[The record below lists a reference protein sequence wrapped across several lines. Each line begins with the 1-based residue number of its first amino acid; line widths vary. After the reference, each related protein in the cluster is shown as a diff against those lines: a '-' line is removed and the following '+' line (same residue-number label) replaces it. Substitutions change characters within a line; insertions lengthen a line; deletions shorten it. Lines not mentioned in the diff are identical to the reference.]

1 MNKKISIGAAIAFV
15 AVVAAIAVIITY
27 NYTLG
32 RFNDMLSGI
41 SEREQ
46 NYTRIS
52 ELDSYVRGN
61 YINTPDEKTLLDS
74 ILRGYTDGIGDPYA
88 RYFTSAETA
97 AQTAANTG
105 FIIGLGFTYEKDPQ
119 GYIIVTSVREGSD
132 AEAKGI
138 KPGDVIAAVNNTDV
152 MAFQGGYDE
161 AVLLMNGTEGTKVK
175 LYIKRIA
182 SDGIAEYTEYELTT
196 QRTEIFSVFG
206 ELIDEFG
213 YIRIESFNDRTA
225 TQLKN
230 ISDDLIKQGATALII
245 DLRGNTG
252 GSIATLEASVDV
264 ILGAGDI
271 VTAVYKSREEVV
283 VKTTEAAFINMK
295 TVVLVDEKTAATAEL
310 FAFAMRDF
318 ALAQI
323 VGVKTAGQGLLQETH
338 KLGSGGSVR
347 ISVASLKTK
356 SSGNFDKIGIKPDF
370 EVKLPEGITL
380 AQITPQNRMI
390 SDTQL
395 SKAIEVAGTE

>member
-1 MNKKISIGAAIAFV
+1 MNKKISIGIAF
-15 AVVAAIAVIITY
+15 AYAAMVAAIAVIITY

-32 RFNDMLSGI
+32 KFNDMLSGI

-61 YINTPDEKTLLDS
+61 YVGTPDEKTLLDN
-74 ILRGYTDGIGDPYA
+74 ILRGYVAGIGDPYA

-97 AQTAANTG
+97 AQNASDTG
-105 FIIGLGFTYEKDPQ
+105 FVFGLGFLYEKDEK
-119 GYIIVTSVREGSD
+119 GYIRITEVREDSD

-138 KPGDVIAAVNNTDV
+138 RPGDVIAAVNNTDI
-152 MAFQGGYDE
+152 MTFQGGYDE
-161 AVLLMNGTEGTKVK
+161 AVSLMNAEEGTKVK

-182 SDGIAEYTEYELTT
+182 SDGVAEYTEYELAT
-196 QRTEIFSVFG
+196 QRTEIFTVFG
-206 ELIDEFG
+206 EMIDSFG
-213 YIRIESFNDRTA
+213 YVQIKSFNDRTG
-225 TQLKN
+225 TQLDSCL
-230 ISDDLIKQGATALII
+230 SDLVKQGAEAIII

-252 GSIATLEASVDV
+252 GTIANLQSSVDV

-283 VKTTEAAFINMK
+283 VKTTESVFYNIK
-295 TVVLVDEKTAATAEL
+295 TVVIVDEKTAGTAEL
-310 FAFAMRDF
+310 FAFAMRDN

-323 VGVKTAGQGLLQETH
+323 VGAKTAGQGLLQETH
-338 KLGSGGSVR
+338 KLGSGGSVKL
-347 ISVASLKTK
+347 SVASLKTK
-356 SSGNFDKIGIKPDF
+356 TSGNFDKVGLKPDF
-370 EVKLPEGITL
+370 EVKLPEGITFE
-380 AQITPQNRMI
+380 QITPGNRLI

-395 SKAIEVAGTE
+395 AKAIEIAGSK

>member
-1 MNKKISIGAAIAFV
+1 MNKKISIGIAV
-15 AVVAAIAVIITY
+15 ALIAVVAAIAVIITY
-27 NYTLG
+27 NFTLG

-61 YINTPDEKTLLDS
+61 YINTPDEKNLLDS
-74 ILRGYTDGIGDPYA
+74 ILRGYTAGIGDPYA

-97 AQTAANTG
+97 AGAATDTG

-119 GYIIVTSVREGSD
+119 GYIVVTSVREDSD
-132 AEAKGI
+132 AERLGI
-138 KPGDVIAAVNNTDV
+138 KTGDVIAAVNNTDV

-161 AVLLMNGTEGTKVK
+161 AISLMNGTEGTRVK
-175 LYIKRIA
+175 LYTKRIA
-182 SDGIAEYTEYELTT
+182 EDGVAEYTEYELTT

-206 ELIDEFG
+206 EIIENIG
-213 YIRIESFNDRTA
+213 YIKIETFNDRTGV
-225 TQLKN
+225 QLKN
-230 ISDDLIKQGATALII
+230 VTDDLIKQGAKELII

-252 GSIATLEASVDV
+252 GTIANLESAVDV

-283 VKTTEAAFINMK
+283 VKTTEANFINLK
-295 TVVLVDEKTAATAEL
+295 TVVLVDEKTAGTAEL
-310 FAFAMRDF
+310 FAFAMRDY

-347 ISVASLKTK
+347 ISVAILKTK

-370 EVKLPEGITL
+370 EVKLPEGVTYDV
-380 AQITPQNRMI
+380 ITPENRLM

-395 SKAIEVAGTE
+395 AKAIEIAGTK